1 MKGDK
6 GMYTPLPI
14 YERANQF
21 RFESTYAG
29 DLFLKREYAEDMIFP
44 DETIHTGVL
53 ICSDGEVNKLK
64 DGTRLY
70 RIVATGASKFSDW
83 FFTAAAA
90 WGSLERKAEREQYFL
105 QTASLWN

>member
-1 MKGDK
+1 
-6 GMYTPLPI
+6 MYMPLPV
-14 YERANQF
+14 YERSNQF

-44 DETIHTGVL
+44 DEKIHTGVL
-53 ICSDGEVNKLK
+53 ICGDGEVNKLR

-70 RIVATGASKFSDW
+70 RIVEGTAQIVSDW
-83 FFTAAAA
+83 FLTAAAA
-90 WGSLERKAEREQYFL
+90 WGSLEDKAKKDQYFL

>member
-1 MKGDK
+1 
-6 GMYTPLPI
+6 MYTPLPI

-29 DLFLKREYAEDMIFP
+29 DLFLKRKYAEDMLFP
-44 DETIHTGVL
+44 DEKIHTGVL
-53 ICSDGEVNKLK
+53 ICKDGEVNKLK

-70 RIVATGASKFSDW
+70 RIVAIPAHKFSDW
-83 FFTAAAA
+83 FLTAAAA
-90 WGSLERKAEREQYFL
+90 WDSLGNKIQKEEYFL